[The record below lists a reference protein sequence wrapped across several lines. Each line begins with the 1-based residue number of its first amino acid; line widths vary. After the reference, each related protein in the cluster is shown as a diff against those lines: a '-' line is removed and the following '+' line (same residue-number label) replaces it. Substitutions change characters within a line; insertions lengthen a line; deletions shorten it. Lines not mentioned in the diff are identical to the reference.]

1 MSEFVKRLGYD
12 LRILTNPV
20 LADGSVFR
28 VAAETASSGIVVC
41 DETGTILFVTPCI
54 EEAFG
59 YSALELMGRS
69 IEGLFPI
76 PGRTGPES
84 FWAFCQR
91 SKSNG
96 IDIRHD
102 VPGRPKDGTV
112 TRLEVVLAAAE
123 HEGHRFV
130 IASVVDIARRRAL
143 QAGLEHTPDDSST
156 FERLVTDLAGR
167 LVVVHPEDVE
177 SAIVEGIEKIA
188 LSLGL
193 DRGSWWEL
201 HPGTDDAVVRLTW
214 TLPEYRVMQS
224 GESARL
230 QVPWMLSRIRKGE
243 VLTIGNP
250 DDIPSA
256 TDREGLKRFG
266 VKSTISIPFRLN
278 GEVTATLGFSSIRDH
293 YVWSSEVV
301 DRLRLVTA
309 VFGQA
314 LVRKANEERLQRMTT
329 ELTELRDH
337 IAKEGVH
344 LRREA
349 RTIPNPRLIV
359 ADSPATKR
367 VLEQI
372 ESVAPT
378 NATVLLC
385 GETGTGKELFA
396 QTIHRGSEWHRR
408 PMVTVNCAAIPTALI
423 ESELFGREKG
433 AYTGAIARHIGR
445 FEMANDSTIFLDE
458 VGELPLDAQVKLLR
472 VLQERVIERLG
483 GGQPVKVNV
492 RIIAATNRDLEK
504 AVADHAFR
512 EDLFYR
518 LNVFPITIPP
528 LRDRADDIPALVWS
542 FIEEYSNAFRKPI
555 ESISK
560 DSLAALQHYHWPGNV
575 RELRN
580 VIERAV
586 IISKGPRLIVDVPA
600 GPSRAA
606 RKSTR
611 LADIEAEQIRQVL
624 EGVGWRVRGPG
635 GAAEQ
640 LGIKPNTLD
649 SRMAKL
655 GIKRPAD

>member
-1 MSEFVKRLGYD
+1 ML
-12 LRILTNPV
+12 LTDV
-20 LADGSVFR
+20 SVFR
-28 VAAETASSGIVVC
+28 VAAETASNGVVVC
-41 DETGTILFVTPCI
+41 DDAGAILFVNRRI

-59 YSALELMGRS
+59 YAASELVGRS
-69 IEGLFPI
+69 IESLFPI
-76 PGRTGPES
+76 AGRAGPES
-84 FWAFCQR
+84 LWAFCEH
-91 SKSNG
+91 SKSTPTDAG
-96 IDIRHD
+96 HE
-102 VPGRPKDGTV
+102 VPGRRKDGTE
-112 TRLEVVLAAAE
+112 TRLDVVLAAAE
-123 HEGHRFV
+123 YDGHRFV
-130 IASVVDIARRRAL
+130 VASVVDIARRPAL
-143 QAGLEHTPDDSST
+143 QAGIRQTPDDFSK
-156 FERLVTDLAGR
+156 FERLVADLATR
-167 LVVVHPEDVE
+167 FVVVHPEDIE
-177 SAIVEGIEKIA
+177 SAIIEGIEQIA
-188 LSLGL
+188 LNLGL

-201 HPGTDDAVVRLTW
+201 RSETDDAIVRLTW

-224 GESARL
+224 GESARV
-230 QVPWMLSRIRKGE
+230 QVPWMLARIRQGE

-250 DDIPSA
+250 DEIPSA

-266 VKSTISIPFRLN
+266 VKSTISIPFRVN

-293 YVWSSEVV
+293 YVWSPEVV

-314 LVRKANEERLQRMTT
+314 LVRKANEERLQPMMI

-337 IAKEGVH
+337 FAKESIH

-349 RTIPNPRLIV
+349 RTTSNPHLIV

-378 NATVLLC
+378 NATVLLY
-385 GETGTGKELFA
+385 GETGAGKEVFA
-396 QTIHRGSEWHRR
+396 QTIHRASEWHRR

-433 AYTGAIARHIGR
+433 AYTGAIARQIGR

-504 AVADHAFR
+504 AVTDRAFR
-512 EDLFYR
+512 EDLYYR
-518 LNVFPITIPP
+518 LNVFPITIPS
-528 LRDRADDIPALVWS
+528 LRERTEDIPALVWS

-560 DSLAALQHYHWPGNV
+560 DSLAALQRYHWPGNV

-586 IISKGPRLIVDVPA
+586 IISKGPRLVVDIPA
-600 GPSRAA
+600 SANGAT

-655 GIKRPAD
+655 GIKRPND

>member
-1 MSEFVKRLGYD
+1 MP
-12 LRILTNPV
+12 LT
-20 LADGSVFR
+20 DTSVFR
-28 VAAETASSGIVVC
+28 VAAETAPNGVVVC
-41 DETGTILFVTPCI
+41 DETGAILFVNRQI
-54 EEAFG
+54 EETFG
-59 YSALELMGRS
+59 HAALELVGRS
-69 IEGLFPI
+69 IEDLLPI
-76 PGRTGPES
+76 SGRTGAES
-84 FWAFCQR
+84 LWAFCQH
-91 SKSNG
+91 SNSPA
-96 IDIRHD
+96 IDARRD
-102 VPGRPKDGTV
+102 LKVGLTATERDGR
-112 TRLEVVLAAAE
+112 
-123 HEGHRFV
+123 RFV
-130 IASVVDIARRRAL
+130 VASVVATA
-143 QAGLEHTPDDSST
+143 QGTPGDSFT
-156 FERLVTDLAGR
+156 FERLITDLAAR
-167 LVVVHPEDVE
+167 FVVVPPEDVE
-177 SAIVEGIEKIA
+177 SAIVDGIEQIA
-188 LSLGL
+188 QALGL

-201 HPGTDDAVVRLTW
+201 RPETDDAIVRLTW
-214 TLPEYRVMQS
+214 TVPEYRVMQL
-224 GESARL
+224 GESARE
-230 QVPWMLSRIRKGE
+230 QAPWMLARIRQGE
-243 VLTIGNP
+243 VLTIDDP
-250 DDIPSA
+250 DDVPSA
-256 TDREGLKRFG
+256 ADREGLKRFG
-266 VKSTISIPFRLN
+266 VKSTISIPFRVN
-278 GEVTATLGFSSIRDH
+278 GEVTATLSFSSIRDR
-293 YVWSSEVV
+293 YTWSPEVV

-314 LVRKANEERLQRMTT
+314 LVRKANEERLQHMMT

-337 IAKEGVH
+337 LAKETIH
-344 LRREA
+344 LRRDA

-378 NATVLLC
+378 NATVLLF
-385 GETGTGKELFA
+385 GETGTGKEVFA
-396 QTIHRGSEWHRR
+396 QAIHRDSEWHRR

-433 AYTGAIARHIGR
+433 AYTGAIARQIGR

-483 GGQPVKVNV
+483 GGRPVKVNV
-492 RIIAATNRDLEK
+492 RIIAATNRDLDR
-504 AVADHAFR
+504 AVADRTFR
-512 EDLFYR
+512 EDLYYR

-528 LRDRADDIPALVWS
+528 LRERSDDIPALVWS

-560 DSLAALQHYHWPGNV
+560 DSLAALQRYHWPGNV

-586 IISKGPRLIVDVPA
+586 IISKGPRLIVDIPTSA
-600 GPSRAA
+600 GGPA

-655 GIKRPAD
+655 GIKRPVD